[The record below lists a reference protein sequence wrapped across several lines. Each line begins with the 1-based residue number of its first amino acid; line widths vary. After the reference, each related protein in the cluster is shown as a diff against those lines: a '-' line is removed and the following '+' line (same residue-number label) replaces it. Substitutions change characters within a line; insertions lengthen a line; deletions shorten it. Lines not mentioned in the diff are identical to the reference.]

1 MKIINILGLA
11 IVMLLSLTACGSKGI
26 LVETMEE
33 EGTEAI
39 FGEISDEATNI
50 SEDSMANES
59 ANASDSDAAD
69 TEDVVASE
77 DTITVYVCGAVVQ
90 EGVYELPAG
99 SRISDAL
106 LMAGGYDENA
116 LHGYVNLAEKLE
128 DGERIYFPDYQEL
141 EELGIVPI
149 SSTESSESGL
159 VNINTA
165 DAEML
170 KTLPGIG
177 EAKAADIIAYREEH
191 GAFSSIEDIKNVSGI
206 GESIYN
212 RISSGITVN

>member
-11 IVMLLSLTACGSKGI
+11 IVMLISLTACGSKGI

-33 EGTEAI
+33 EGTEAV
-39 FGEISDEATNI
+39 FGEI
-50 SEDSMANES
+50 S

-69 TEDVVASE
+69 TEDVVVSE

-116 LHGYVNLAEKLE
+116 LHGYVNLAERLE

-165 DAEML
+165 DAETL

-177 EAKAADIIAYREEH
+177 DAKAADIIAYREEH

>member
-33 EGTEAI
+33 EGTEAV
-39 FGEISDEATNI
+39 FGEI
-50 SEDSMANES
+50 S

-77 DTITVYVCGAVVQ
+77 DNITVYVCGAVVQ

-116 LHGYVNLAEKLE
+116 LHGYVNLAERLE

-177 EAKAADIIAYREEH
+177 DAKAADIIAYREEH

>member
-11 IVMLLSLTACGSKGI
+11 IVMLISLTACGSKGI

-33 EGTEAI
+33 EGTEAV
-39 FGEISDEATNI
+39 FGEI
-50 SEDSMANES
+50 S

-116 LHGYVNLAEKLE
+116 LHGYVNLAERLE

-165 DAEML
+165 DAETL

-177 EAKAADIIAYREEH
+177 DAKAADIIAYREEH

>member
-33 EGTEAI
+33 EGTEAV
-39 FGEISDEATNI
+39 FGEISDEVTNI

-116 LHGYVNLAEKLE
+116 LHGYVNLAERLE

-177 EAKAADIIAYREEH
+177 DAKAADIIAYREEH

>member
-33 EGTEAI
+33 EGTEAV
-39 FGEISDEATNI
+39 FGEI
-50 SEDSMANES
+50 S

-77 DTITVYVCGAVVQ
+77 DTITVYVCGAVVR

-116 LHGYVNLAEKLE
+116 LHGYVNLAERLE
-128 DGERIYFPDYQEL
+128 AAGVSFSAQIPTQNSTLLSFIISWILPVALFSLLGKVLMSQMSKHMGGGINAMSFGKSNAKIVAQQETGADGR
-141 EELGIVPI
+141 
-149 SSTESSESGL
+149 
-159 VNINTA
+159 A
-165 DAEML
+165 
-170 KTLPGIG
+170 
-177 EAKAADIIAYREEH
+177 
-191 GAFSSIEDIKNVSGI
+191 GA
-206 GESIYN
+206 
-212 RISSGITVN
+212 

>member
-33 EGTEAI
+33 EGTEAV

-50 SEDSMANES
+50 SENSMANES

-116 LHGYVNLAEKLE
+116 LHGYVNLAERLE

-177 EAKAADIIAYREEH
+177 DAKAADIIAYREEH

>member
-33 EGTEAI
+33 EGTEAV
-39 FGEISDEATNI
+39 FGEI
-50 SEDSMANES
+50 S

-116 LHGYVNLAEKLE
+116 LHGYVNLAERLE

-149 SSTESSESGL
+149 STTESSESGL

-177 EAKAADIIAYREEH
+177 DAKAADIIAYREEH

>member
-33 EGTEAI
+33 EGTEAV
-39 FGEISDEATNI
+39 FGEI
-50 SEDSMANES
+50 S

-116 LHGYVNLAEKLE
+116 LHGYVNLAERLE

-149 SSTESSESGL
+149 SSTDSSESGL

-177 EAKAADIIAYREEH
+177 DAKAADIIAYREEH

>member
-33 EGTEAI
+33 EGTEAV
-39 FGEISDEATNI
+39 FGEI
-50 SEDSMANES
+50 S

-116 LHGYVNLAEKLE
+116 LHGYVNLAERLE

-177 EAKAADIIAYREEH
+177 DAKAADIIAYREEH

>member
-33 EGTEAI
+33 EGTEAV

-90 EGVYELPAG
+90 EGVYELTAG

-116 LHGYVNLAEKLE
+116 LHGYVNLAERLE

-177 EAKAADIIAYREEH
+177 DAKAADIIAYREEH

>member
-1 MKIINILGLA
+1 
-11 IVMLLSLTACGSKGI
+11 
-26 LVETMEE
+26 MEE
-33 EGTEAI
+33 EGTEAV

-50 SEDSMANES
+50 SENSMANES

-116 LHGYVNLAEKLE
+116 LHGYVNLAERLE

-177 EAKAADIIAYREEH
+177 DAKAADIIAYREEH

>member
-11 IVMLLSLTACGSKGI
+11 IVMLISLTACGSKGI

-33 EGTEAI
+33 EGTEAV
-39 FGEISDEATNI
+39 FGEI
-50 SEDSMANES
+50 S

-69 TEDVVASE
+69 TEDVVALE

-116 LHGYVNLAEKLE
+116 LHGYVNLAERLE

-165 DAEML
+165 DAETL

-177 EAKAADIIAYREEH
+177 DAKAADIIAYREEH

>member
-11 IVMLLSLTACGSKGI
+11 IVMLLSLTACSSKGI

-33 EGTEAI
+33 EGTEAV
-39 FGEISDEATNI
+39 FGEI
-50 SEDSMANES
+50 S

-90 EGVYELPAG
+90 EGVYELPTG

-116 LHGYVNLAEKLE
+116 LHGYVNLAERLE

-149 SSTESSESGL
+149 STTESSESGL

-177 EAKAADIIAYREEH
+177 DAKAADIIAYREEH

>member
-1 MKIINILGLA
+1 
-11 IVMLLSLTACGSKGI
+11 
-26 LVETMEE
+26 MEE
-33 EGTEAI
+33 EGTEAV
-39 FGEISDEATNI
+39 FGEI
-50 SEDSMANES
+50 S

-90 EGVYELPAG
+90 EGVYELPTG

-116 LHGYVNLAEKLE
+116 LHGYVNLAERLE

-149 SSTESSESGL
+149 STTESSESGL

-177 EAKAADIIAYREEH
+177 DAKAADIIAYREEH

>member
-33 EGTEAI
+33 EGTEAV

-116 LHGYVNLAEKLE
+116 LHGYVNLAERLE

-177 EAKAADIIAYREEH
+177 DAKAADIIAYREEH

>member
-116 LHGYVNLAEKLE
+116 LHGYVTLAEKLD

-177 EAKAADIIAYREEH
+177 EAKAADIMAYREEH

>member
-33 EGTEAI
+33 EGTEAV
-39 FGEISDEATNI
+39 FGEI
-50 SEDSMANES
+50 S

-90 EGVYELPAG
+90 EGVYELPTG

-116 LHGYVNLAEKLE
+116 LHGYVNLAERLE

-177 EAKAADIIAYREEH
+177 DAKAADIIAYREEH

>member
-33 EGTEAI
+33 EGTEAV
-39 FGEISDEATNI
+39 FGEI
-50 SEDSMANES
+50 S

-177 EAKAADIIAYREEH
+177 DAKAADIIAYREEH

>member
-33 EGTEAI
+33 EGTEAV
-39 FGEISDEATNI
+39 FGEI
-50 SEDSMANES
+50 S
-59 ANASDSDAAD
+59 ANASDSDAED
-69 TEDVVASE
+69 TEEVVASE

-116 LHGYVNLAEKLE
+116 LHGYVNLAERLE

-165 DAEML
+165 DAETL

-177 EAKAADIIAYREEH
+177 DAKAADIIAYREEH

-212 RISSGITVN
+212 RISSSITVN

>member
-1 MKIINILGLA
+1 
-11 IVMLLSLTACGSKGI
+11 MLLSLTACGSKGI

>member
-33 EGTEAI
+33 EGTEAV
-39 FGEISDEATNI
+39 FGEISDDVTNI
-50 SEDSMANES
+50 SEESM

-116 LHGYVNLAEKLE
+116 LHGYVNLAERLE

-177 EAKAADIIAYREEH
+177 DAKAADIIAYREEH

>member
-1 MKIINILGLA
+1 MF
-11 IVMLLSLTACGSKGI
+11 
-26 LVETMEE
+26 VERL
-33 EGTEAI
+33 
-39 FGEISDEATNI
+39 F
-50 SEDSMANES
+50 
-59 ANASDSDAAD
+59 
-69 TEDVVASE
+69 
-77 DTITVYVCGAVVQ
+77 
-90 EGVYELPAG
+90 
-99 SRISDAL
+99 
-106 LMAGGYDENA
+106 
-116 LHGYVNLAEKLE
+116 HGYVNLAERLE

-165 DAEML
+165 DAETL

-177 EAKAADIIAYREEH
+177 DAKAADIIAYREEH

>member
-11 IVMLLSLTACGSKGI
+11 IVMLLSLTACSSKGI

-33 EGTEAI
+33 EGTEAV
-39 FGEISDEATNI
+39 FGEI
-50 SEDSMANES
+50 S

-116 LHGYVNLAEKLE
+116 LHGYVNLAERLE

-149 SSTESSESGL
+149 SSTESSKSGL

-177 EAKAADIIAYREEH
+177 DAKAADIIAYREEH

>member
-11 IVMLLSLTACGSKGI
+11 IVMLISLTACGSKGI

-33 EGTEAI
+33 EGTEAV
-39 FGEISDEATNI
+39 FGEI
-50 SEDSMANES
+50 S
-59 ANASDSDAAD
+59 ANASDSDAMD

-116 LHGYVNLAEKLE
+116 LHGYVNLAERLE

-165 DAEML
+165 DAETL

-177 EAKAADIIAYREEH
+177 DAKAADIIAYREEH

>member
-33 EGTEAI
+33 EGTEAV
-39 FGEISDEATNI
+39 FGEI
-50 SEDSMANES
+50 S

-116 LHGYVNLAEKLE
+116 LHGYVNLRRVGNRSYKFNREF
-128 DGERIYFPDYQEL
+128 GEWTCKYQH
-141 EELGIVPI
+141 GRCR
-149 SSTESSESGL
+149 
-159 VNINTA
+159 
-165 DAEML
+165 DA
-170 KTLPGIG
+170 
-177 EAKAADIIAYREEH
+177 
-191 GAFSSIEDIKNVSGI
+191 
-206 GESIYN
+206 
-212 RISSGITVN
+212 

>member
-11 IVMLLSLTACGSKGI
+11 IVMLISLTACGSKGI

-33 EGTEAI
+33 EGTEAV
-39 FGEISDEATNI
+39 FGEI
-50 SEDSMANES
+50 S

-116 LHGYVNLAEKLE
+116 LHGYVNLAERLE

-177 EAKAADIIAYREEH
+177 DAKAADIIAYREEH

>member
-1 MKIINILGLA
+1 
-11 IVMLLSLTACGSKGI
+11 
-26 LVETMEE
+26 MEE
-33 EGTEAI
+33 EGTEAV
-39 FGEISDEATNI
+39 FGEI
-50 SEDSMANES
+50 S

-116 LHGYVNLAEKLE
+116 LHGYVNLAERLE

-177 EAKAADIIAYREEH
+177 DAKAADIIAYREEH

>member
-33 EGTEAI
+33 EGTEAV
-39 FGEISDEATNI
+39 FGEI
-50 SEDSMANES
+50 S

-116 LHGYVNLAEKLE
+116 LHGYVNLAERLE

-149 SSTESSESGL
+149 SSTESTESGL

-177 EAKAADIIAYREEH
+177 DAKAADIIAYREEH

>member
-33 EGTEAI
+33 EGTEAV
-39 FGEISDEATNI
+39 FGEI
-50 SEDSMANES
+50 S

-116 LHGYVNLAEKLE
+116 LHGYVNLAERLE

-177 EAKAADIIAYREEH
+177 DAKAADIIAYREEH
-191 GAFSSIEDIKNVSGI
+191 GAFCSIEDIKNVSGI

>member
-1 MKIINILGLA
+1 MKIIKILGLA

-33 EGTEAI
+33 EGTEAV
-39 FGEISDEATNI
+39 FGEI
-50 SEDSMANES
+50 S

-116 LHGYVNLAEKLE
+116 LHGYVNLAERLE

-177 EAKAADIIAYREEH
+177 DAKAADIIAYREEH

>member
-11 IVMLLSLTACGSKGI
+11 IVMLLSLTACSSKGI

-33 EGTEAI
+33 EGTEAV
-39 FGEISDEATNI
+39 FGEI
-50 SEDSMANES
+50 S

-116 LHGYVNLAEKLE
+116 LHGYVNLAERLE

-177 EAKAADIIAYREEH
+177 DAKAADIIAYREEH

>member
-1 MKIINILGLA
+1 
-11 IVMLLSLTACGSKGI
+11 MLLSLTACGSKGI

-116 LHGYVNLAEKLE
+116 LHGYVTLAEKLD

-177 EAKAADIIAYREEH
+177 EAKAADIMAYREEH

>member
-33 EGTEAI
+33 EGTEAV
-39 FGEISDEATNI
+39 FGEI
-50 SEDSMANES
+50 S

-116 LHGYVNLAEKLE
+116 LHGYVNLAERLE

-141 EELGIVPI
+141 EELGIVSI

>member
-33 EGTEAI
+33 EGTEAV
-39 FGEISDEATNI
+39 FGEI
-50 SEDSMANES
+50 S

-77 DTITVYVCGAVVQ
+77 DNITVYVCGAVVQ

-116 LHGYVNLAEKLE
+116 LHGYVNLAERLE

-149 SSTESSESGL
+149 SSTESLESGL

-177 EAKAADIIAYREEH
+177 DAKAADIIAYREEH

>member
-33 EGTEAI
+33 EGTEAV
-39 FGEISDEATNI
+39 FGEI
-50 SEDSMANES
+50 S

-116 LHGYVNLAEKLE
+116 LHGYVNLAERLE

-165 DAEML
+165 DVEML

-177 EAKAADIIAYREEH
+177 DAKAADIIAYREEH

>member
-11 IVMLLSLTACGSKGI
+11 IVMLISLTACGSKGI

-33 EGTEAI
+33 EGTEAV
-39 FGEISDEATNI
+39 FGEI
-50 SEDSMANES
+50 S

-69 TEDVVASE
+69 TEDVVALD

-116 LHGYVNLAEKLE
+116 LHGYVNLAERLE

-165 DAEML
+165 DAETL

-177 EAKAADIIAYREEH
+177 DAKAADIIAYREEH

>member
-1 MKIINILGLA
+1 
-11 IVMLLSLTACGSKGI
+11 MLLSLTACGSKGI

-33 EGTEAI
+33 EGTEAV
-39 FGEISDEATNI
+39 FGEI
-50 SEDSMANES
+50 S

-116 LHGYVNLAEKLE
+116 LHGYVNLAERLE

-177 EAKAADIIAYREEH
+177 DAKAADIIAYREEH